1 MKKKWYVVLKGKVP
15 GVNDD
20 WDDCLVQ
27 VNEFP
32 NNSYKGY
39 NTKEE
44 AEARYK
50 KHLSKKEE
58 CGRMKTKK
66 EETMLKTERTLSL
79 STFLIY
85 NDMTMFCVN

>member
-32 NNSYKGY
+32 DNSYKGY
-39 NTKEE
+39 KTKEE
-44 AEARYK
+44 EEAR
-50 KHLSKKEE
+50 
-58 CGRMKTKK
+58 
-66 EETMLKTERTLSL
+66 
-79 STFLIY
+79 
-85 NDMTMFCVN
+85 

>member
-1 MKKKWYVVLKGKVP
+1 MKKKWYVVLKGKVS

-20 WDDCLVQ
+20 WDGCLAQ

-39 NTKEE
+39 KTKEE

-50 KHLSKKEE
+50 KHLSKK
-58 CGRMKTKK
+58 
-66 EETMLKTERTLSL
+66 
-79 STFLIY
+79 
-85 NDMTMFCVN
+85 